1 MSIVREV
8 CLRYEPGVASLT
20 FSTDLTG
27 VRALVRR
34 SARKAGLSEDR
45 TVDLVLAVSE
55 VAANTVRHTRSA
67 GTLGIWHDTD
77 EIICQITD
85 AGFIDDPL
93 AGSRPP
99 QPGATS
105 GFGLWIVNQICDKV
119 DLRSDL
125 SGTTVRMHMSLMG
138 R

>member
-1 MSIVREV
+1 MSVVREV
-8 CLRYEPGVASLT
+8 GLLSELSLASLT
-20 FSTDLTG
+20 FTTDLTR

-34 SARKAGLSEDR
+34 SAREAGLNEDR
-45 TVDLVLAVSE
+45 TTALVIAVSE
-55 VAANTVRHTRSA
+55 VAANTVRHARSA
-67 GTLGIWHDTD
+67 GTLDIWQDAG

-85 AGFIDDPL
+85 AGFIADPL

-105 GFGLWIVNQICDKV
+105 GFGLWIVNQVCDKV

-125 SGTTVRMHMSLMG
+125 SGTTVRMHMSL
-138 R
+138 RDC

>member
-8 CLRYEPGVASLT
+8 CLLSGPSVASLT

-34 SARKAGLSEDR
+34 CTREAGLGEER
-45 TVDLVLAVSE
+45 AIDLVLAVSE
-55 VAANTVRHTRSA
+55 VAANTVRHARSE
-67 GTLGIWHDTD
+67 GTLCIWHDAD

-85 AGFIDDPL
+85 AGFIGDPL
-93 AGSRPP
+93 TGSRPP

-105 GFGLWIVNQICDKV
+105 GFGLWMVRQVCDKV

-125 SGTTVRMHMSLMG
+125 SGTTVRMHMSLRG
-138 R
+138 C